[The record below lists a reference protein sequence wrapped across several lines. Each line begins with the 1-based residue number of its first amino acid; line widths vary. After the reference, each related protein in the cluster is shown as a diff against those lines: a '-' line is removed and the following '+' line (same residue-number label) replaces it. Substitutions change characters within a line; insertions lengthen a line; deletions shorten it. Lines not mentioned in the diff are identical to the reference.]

1 MEFAN
6 AQDNAVTDVGL
17 DEASPSYRAKE
28 LQEIKWLRAL
38 LHRGLVSRDWGLLGL
53 SVLSSEVRA

>member
-1 MEFAN
+1 
-6 AQDNAVTDVGL
+6 
-17 DEASPSYRAKE
+17 
-28 LQEIKWLRAL
+28 